1 MNEKF
6 EGVSDIKFPVVTDV
20 EPDKIAE
27 TGHKLIVSIVKKG
40 YAYQVIKT
48 ANENGAKGAVIL
60 NGRGVSQNKKRFF
73 GMEISPEKEAVLI
86 VVDEKL
92 AYPVI
97 KSVYAIADF
106 KSVAKG
112 VVFALPISM
121 LLD

>member
-6 EGVSDIKFPVVTDV
+6 EGISDIKFPVVTDV
-20 EPDKIAE
+20 EPDEIAE

>member
-1 MNEKF
+1 ME
-6 EGVSDIKFPVVTDV
+6 DIKEKGIEFPIMHEV
-20 EPDKIAE
+20 EPDKVKEA
-27 TGHKLIVSIVKKG
+27 GHKLIVSIVKKG

-60 NGRGVSQNKKRFF
+60 DGRGVSQSKKTFF
-73 GMEISPEKEAVLI
+73 GMDIAPEKEAVLI
-86 VVDEKL
+86 VVDEAL
-92 AYPVI
+92 VYPVI

-112 VVFALPISM
+112 VVFALPIST

>member
-1 MNEKF
+1 MEEKN
-6 EGVSDIKFPVVTDV
+6 VNLSDIKFPVITEI
-20 EPDKIAE
+20 EPDEIKK

-73 GMEISPEKEAVLI
+73 GMDISPEKEVVLI
-86 VVDEKL
+86 VVEEKL

-121 LLD
+121 RLD

>member
-1 MNEKF
+1 MEKKNE
-6 EGVSDIKFPVVTDV
+6 SDIRFPVKTEI
-20 EPDKIAE
+20 EPDIIKE
-27 TGHKLIVSIVKKG
+27 RGSKLIVSIVKKG
-40 YAYQVIKT
+40 FAYQVVKT

-60 NGRGVSQNKKRFF
+60 DGRGVSQNKKRFF
-73 GMEISPEKEAVLI
+73 GMDIAPEKEAVLI
-86 VVDEKL
+86 VVKDDL
-92 AYPVI
+92 AYSVI